1 MSLNISCHNLWNS
14 KFPVS
19 PQCQMSDQEPEKIE
33 TAEAAIVIEDTRE
46 IDCFECRSCGYTYEP
61 ERGDPKGG
69 IAAGTPFDD
78 ISIVWRCPVCSAK
91 KSAFNNIGPKYKASG
106 FKENLG
112 YGFGVNTMT
121 PSQKNVLIFTAL
133 ALGIVFFLSLYT
145 LN

>member
-1 MSLNISCHNLWNS
+1 
-14 KFPVS
+14 
-19 PQCQMSDQEPEKIE
+19 MSDQEPENLESQNLESQPVEQVVAVPVK
-33 TAEAAIVIEDTRE
+33 VDTSL

-61 ERGDPKGG
+61 AKGDPKNG
-69 IAAGTPFDD
+69 IAPNTAFDD

-91 KSAFNNIGPKYKASG
+91 KSAFNNVGPKTTASG

-133 ALGIVFFLSLYT
+133 ALGIVFFLSLYS

>member
-1 MSLNISCHNLWNS
+1 
-14 KFPVS
+14 
-19 PQCQMSDQEPEKIE
+19 MSDQEPENLDNLE
-33 TAEAAIVIEDTRE
+33 SAPAEQVVTAPAKEDTSL

-61 ERGDPKGG
+61 AKGDPKNG
-69 IAAGTPFDD
+69 IAPDTAFDD

-91 KSAFNNIGPKYKASG
+91 KSAFNNVGPKYTASG

>member
-1 MSLNISCHNLWNS
+1 
-14 KFPVS
+14 
-19 PQCQMSDQEPEKIE
+19 MSDQEPENSHNLE
-33 TAEAAIVIEDTRE
+33 SAPAEQVVAAPAKVDTSL

-61 ERGDPKGG
+61 AKGDVKNG
-69 IAAGTPFDD
+69 IAANTAFDD

-91 KSAFNNIGPKYKASG
+91 KSAFNNVGPKSTASG

-112 YGFGVNTMT
+112 YGLGVNTMT
-121 PSQKNVLIFTAL
+121 PSQKNVLIFTGL

>member
-1 MSLNISCHNLWNS
+1 
-14 KFPVS
+14 
-19 PQCQMSDQEPEKIE
+19 MSDQEPENLE
-33 TAEAAIVIEDTRE
+33 NLESAPAEQVMAAPVKVDTSL

-61 ERGDPKGG
+61 AKGDPKNG
-69 IAAGTPFDD
+69 IAANTAFDD

-91 KSAFNNIGPKYKASG
+91 KSAFNNVGPKYTASG

-112 YGFGVNTMT
+112 YGLGVNTMT

-133 ALGIVFFLSLYT
+133 ALGVVFFLSLYT

>member
-1 MSLNISCHNLWNS
+1 
-14 KFPVS
+14 
-19 PQCQMSDQEPEKIE
+19 MSDQESENLESLASPP
-33 TAEAAIVIEDTRE
+33 AEQAVAAPVKVDTSA

-61 ERGDPKGG
+61 AKGDPKNG
-69 IAAGTPFDD
+69 IAANTPFDD

-91 KSAFNNIGPKYKASG
+91 KSAFNNVGPKTTASG

-121 PSQKNVLIFTAL
+121 PSQKNVLIFAGL

>member
-1 MSLNISCHNLWNS
+1 
-14 KFPVS
+14 
-19 PQCQMSDQEPEKIE
+19 MSDQESENLESLASSP
-33 TAEAAIVIEDTRE
+33 AEQAVAAPVKVDTSA

-61 ERGDPKGG
+61 AKGDPKNG
-69 IAAGTPFDD
+69 IAANTPFDD

-91 KSAFNNIGPKYKASG
+91 KSAFNNVGPKTTASG

-121 PSQKNVLIFTAL
+121 PNQKNVLIFAGL

>member
-1 MSLNISCHNLWNS
+1 
-14 KFPVS
+14 
-19 PQCQMSDQEPEKIE
+19 MSDQEPENLE
-33 TAEAAIVIEDTRE
+33 SLASPPAEQAVADVVKVDTSA

-61 ERGDPKGG
+61 AKGDPKSG
-69 IAAGTPFDD
+69 IAANTPFDD

-91 KSAFNNIGPKYKASG
+91 KSAFNNVGPKTTASG

-121 PSQKNVLIFTAL
+121 PSQKNVLIFTGL